1 MPIPGQ
7 EPLHCSLW
15 ESQDKKKKEKS
26 IEKYRKESTV
36 ISILV
41 AGITVFFYSISVGR
55 QYCCLEAV
63 PVGCSIG
70 FLLVML
76 DGPTSVFVAGNLG
89 GDLSIPFILTGVEVL
104 VITL

>member
-1 MPIPGQ
+1 MPILEQ

-15 ESQDKKKKEKS
+15 ESQDKKAK
-26 IEKYRKESTV
+26 
-36 ISILV
+36 
-41 AGITVFFYSISVGR
+41 
-55 QYCCLEAV
+55 
-63 PVGCSIG
+63 CSIG

-104 VITL
+104 VITLICYLKRKH